1 MRALTRRGVLMIAA
15 GTGFAGWG
23 RMYGFGSDFWNKK
36 DPKDWNREEI
46 DQLTGKSPWAKE
58 VSVSEQYSQTSNNG
72 QYPGSGGGPMGTGGG
87 GTGGGGWGGPRI
99 GGMGGGGMGGGG
111 MGRRNGGGRMPSQA
125 LRGTVRWESAKPIME
140 ALKTDKFP
148 EGFADHYVI
157 SVSGIPLDPGARR
170 MRDEDDDSQQR
181 SQQDA
186 LDRIKAQTYLA
197 PKDKRDAQP
206 GIVTQQS
213 SMYGNILFGFSKDTL
228 ALSPEDKEATFTTVF
243 GRTPIKVKFNL
254 KEMMYR
260 GEFAV

>member
-1 MRALTRRGVLMIAA
+1 MRALTRRGVLTIAA

-23 RMYGFGSDFWNKK
+23 RIYAFGSDFWNRK

-58 VSVSEQYSQTSNNG
+58 VSVSEPSSQTGNG
-72 QYPGSGGGPMGTGGG
+72 GGYPGSGGGPM

-99 GGMGGGGMGGGG
+99 GGMGGGGMG
-111 MGRRNGGGRMPSQA
+111 RRNGGGRMPSQSI
-125 LRGTVRWESAKPIME
+125 RGTVRWESAKPIME

-148 EGFADHYVI
+148 DGFADHYVI
-157 SVSGIPLDPGARR
+157 SVSGIPLDPGARG
-170 MRDEDDDSQQR
+170 MRGEDDDSRQR

-197 PKDKRDAQP
+197 PKDKRDVQP

-213 SMYGNILFGFSKDTL
+213 SMYADILFGFSKETL
-228 ALSPEDKEATFTTVF
+228 ALSPEDKEATFTSVF
-243 GRTPIKVKFNL
+243 GRTPIKVKFNF